1 MKNRTFAVVVL
12 FFLLSA
18 CAPRQEIKPVE
29 APPPPPTAEAPA
41 PPPETTVAE
50 KRPVTPKEAKQAEQY
65 VMLNF
70 VNADL
75 DNVIQTVGEMLKIN
89 YLLAPGVTGKITI
102 QSHNK
107 IPLSQLFATFQTILQ
122 TNGFTAVKDGEF
134 YKIVPIDTAKQE
146 SLPVVAGKTPTMPAD
161 ASFITQEIPISYVK
175 AADVANIMRNL
186 MPRGADIVV
195 YEPSNSLIVTAPP
208 STMLKFLKILEAVD
222 VPPSERDAV
231 RTFVYYVENG
241 EAKKLVEI
249 LKNLYASKKAEGGV
263 KSVTPSAVPAPIA
276 PGRIMGRAMQ
286 PAAQPETPAPTGGVL
301 EGLAGEIEGP
311 VTIEAYE
318 DINALVVKTT
328 PRGYISLLQTLK
340 KLDVQPKQ
348 VLIEVMIA
356 EVSLDKSTQF
366 GLEWLLKA
374 NAKVGGEQLGM
385 IGGFATSTNSG
396 FLPQFDTSQ
405 NQFVVPTA
413 SSTTAGTT
421 TGGTILS
428 HPADVFATIIDPS
441 KFSALVTAAA
451 TKGKVNVI
459 ASPNIL
465 ALDNKEAKIEIG
477 NEVPVATSIT
487 QPLAGATTTEI
498 TATSQVQFK
507 TVGTLLT
514 VTPHINAKKEVTL
527 KISQEVSAIGSTVL
541 IGGQSFTG
549 FTTRKAN
556 TTAIVQD
563 GHTLVL
569 GGIIQE
575 NDSKSSEGIPFLSDI
590 PILGY
595 LFGTSSDHVTR
606 SELIVMVT
614 PHVISDTEDADEVTR
629 EVTNRVKALREK
641 LKEQQ
646 EQLRKNAAE
655 AGKEDSGR

>member
-1 MKNRTFAVVVL
+1 MKNKAVAILFL
-12 FFLLSA
+12 FFLLSS
-18 CAPRQEIKPVE
+18 CAPKQEIKPVE
-29 APPPPPTAEAPA
+29 PPPAQPAAGKPA
-41 PPPETTVAE
+41 PPPETAAAE
-50 KRPVTPKEAKQAEQY
+50 KSPGPAKEQTKKPEQY

-75 DNVIQTVGEMLKIN
+75 DNVISTVGEMLKIN
-89 YLLAPGVTGKITI
+89 YILAPGVTGKITI
-102 QSHNK
+102 QSHEK
-107 IPLSQLFATFQTILQ
+107 IPLSHLFSTFQTILQ
-122 TNGFTAVKDGEF
+122 TNGFTAVKDGDF
-134 YKIVPIDTAKQE
+134 YKIVTLDTAKQE
-146 SLPVVAGKTPTMPAD
+146 ALPVVEGKKATMPAD
-161 ASFITQEIPISYVK
+161 AGFITQEIPLTYVK
-175 AADVANIMRNL
+175 ASDVANIMRNL

-195 YEPSNSLIVTAPP
+195 YEPGNSLIVTAPP
-208 STMLKFLKILEAVD
+208 RSVLKFLKILQAID
-222 VPPSERDAV
+222 IPPAERDAV
-231 RTFVYYVENG
+231 RTFDYYVENG

-249 LKNLYASKKAEGGV
+249 LKNLYASKKEQGGV
-263 KSVTPSAVPAPIA
+263 RSFNAPTPT
-276 PGRIMGRAMQ
+276 PGRVMGRPMQ
-286 PAAQPETPAPTGGVL
+286 PAAATPGATTGGVL

-318 DINALVVKTT
+318 DINAIVVKTT

-356 EVSLDKSTQF
+356 EVSLDKTSQF
-366 GLEWLLKA
+366 GLEWLIKA
-374 NAKVGGEQLGM
+374 NARVGGEQLGM
-385 IGGFATSTNSG
+385 LGGFDTGSG
-396 FLPQFDTSQ
+396 SLPQFDTST
-405 NQFVVPTA
+405 NKFILPTTGTSSS
-413 SSTTAGTT
+413 SSTTTTT

-428 HPADVFATIIDPS
+428 HPADVFATIIDPA
-441 KFSALVTAAA
+441 KFSALITAAA
-451 TKGKVNVI
+451 KKGLVHVI

-477 NEVPVATSIT
+477 DEVPVATSIT

-514 VTPHINAKKEVTL
+514 VTPHINAKKELTL
-527 KISQEVSAIGSTVL
+527 KISQEVSAIGQTVL
-541 IGGQSFTG
+541 IGGQQFTG

-575 NDSKSSEGIPFLSDI
+575 NENNTREGIPFLSDI

-595 LFGTSSDHVTR
+595 LFGTTSNHTTK
-606 SELIVMVT
+606 SELVVMVT
-614 PHVISDTEDADEVTR
+614 PHVISSTEDADQLTR
-629 EVTNRVKALREK
+629 EVTRRVKELRDQ
-641 LKEQQ
+641 LKERK
-646 EQLRKNAAE
+646 EQMQSNSEMRRR
-655 AGKEDSGR
+655 EDSGR